1 MQRLWECSTRPLGL
15 GQQPQPFR
23 NHIDHGTESIRNTDP
38 ASKRTPDPAAPKV
51 EHPLINHCFIGSV
64 RSLLLMSLIRI
75 SILQVT
81 SKKRK
86 ELKEMPSNSTD
97 LLAVSG
103 PAERGNKFMFE
114 SNTIEGDLEEDDAC
128 EEVVHVYYRTWGRHR
143 NACLNLSAVPG
154 DIQVYLVCGE
164 QKINA
169 YYKRVWS
176 GTSRSDCVH
185 KEGDVTWVILKSH
198 WNDVQPLSFDAMS
211 TG

>member
-1 MQRLWECSTRPLGL
+1 
-15 GQQPQPFR
+15 
-23 NHIDHGTESIRNTDP
+23 
-38 ASKRTPDPAAPKV
+38 
-51 EHPLINHCFIGSV
+51 
-64 RSLLLMSLIRI
+64 MSLIRI